1 MASDFDMLTS
11 PIRPDAPCGDDLEYD
26 PAFTELERLSR
37 GGGAE
42 RAVGP
47 DVPEEGPDWRAIRA
61 KAVVLFE
68 RTKDLRVAIV
78 WTKSLLHTE
87 GLSGLSAGL
96 SGLRGLLEGFWDS
109 VHPRLDPE
117 YDNSPLMRI
126 NVLKELCDRDGVLN
140 VVRAAPLVSLP
151 GLGSFSLRDI
161 AIATG
166 ELTPTLVGEGT
177 PPDMARI
184 DAAFANCDVAKL
196 QATADAV
203 HRAGKDALAIE
214 TFVTDKGGAQNAL
227 SLEDLRALLT
237 RAERTLA
244 AHLATRG
251 AGDEANGHSNGAGV
265 EASGGARTVAV
276 GSIRSRQDVVRV
288 LGQICEYY
296 AANEPSSPVPILL
309 RRAQRL
315 VSMSFLDIVR
325 ELAPAGMS
333 EIETI
338 RGPQDA
344 DKN

>member
-1 MASDFDMLTS
+1 MATDLDMLTS

-37 GGGAE
+37 GGGHE

-47 DVPEEGPDWRAIRA
+47 EVPEEGPDWRAVRA
-61 KAVVLFE
+61 KTVALFE
-68 RTKDLRVAIV
+68 RTKDLRVAII

-109 VHPRLDPE
+109 VHPKLDPE

-140 VVRAAPLVSLP
+140 VVRAAPLVTLP

-203 HRAGKDALAIE
+203 QRAGKDAQAIE

-237 RAERTLA
+237 RAERTLTA
-244 AHLATRG
+244 QLATRG
-251 AGDEANGHSNGAGV
+251 ADEANGHSNGVGGEAG
-265 EASGGARTVAV
+265 GGRAVAV
-276 GSIRSRQDVVRV
+276 GAIKSRQDVVRV

-296 AANEPSSPVPILL
+296 AQNEPSSPVPILL

>member
-1 MASDFDMLTS
+1 MATDLDMLTS

-37 GGGAE
+37 GSGAE

-47 DVPEEGPDWRAIRA
+47 DVPDEGPDWKAVLA
-61 KAVVLFE
+61 KALALFE
-68 RTKDLRVAIV
+68 RTKDLRVAVV

-87 GLSGLSAGL
+87 GLSGFSAGL

-140 VVRAAPLVSLP
+140 VVRAAPLVTLP

-166 ELTPTLVGEGT
+166 ELTPTLVGEGA
-177 PPDMARI
+177 PPDMSRI
-184 DAAFANCDVAKL
+184 DAAFANCDAAKL

-203 HRAGKDALAIE
+203 QRAAKDALAIE

-227 SLEDLRALLT
+227 SLEELRALLT

-244 AHLATRG
+244 AQLAARG
-251 AGDEANGHSNGAGV
+251 GDEANGHSNGVG
-265 EASGGARTVAV
+265 EATGSGRTLAV